1 MEENRELSSL
11 RTSTVMPGASNQP
24 GEMDIKNCNDASSHC
39 CIYGETIAPNT
50 WHKWDCDRHKVLLS
64 VAVRDEA

>member
-1 MEENRELSSL
+1 
-11 RTSTVMPGASNQP
+11 MPGASNQP